1 MSSLLNISQIS
12 DVTGI
17 SEENIPNDLIT
28 WAEKRV
34 EKKLGKTYT
43 ESTNTESRYLY
54 EKTNILKLEKQNIV
68 SVSSFTIEDVHE
80 SELSEDDEEYKLFKE
95 EGIIKCD
102 LLVPFEKIDITY
114 TYGGDSVEDLDR
126 YLHLLLILKQL
137 IVSYPDRIPK
147 EEISE
152 KIGDYSVNYNV
163 TELKSRP
170 ELIDKEIESTIQ
182 DIDEDDLYFF

>member
-1 MSSLLNISQIS
+1 MNLLNISQIS

-34 EKKLGKTYT
+34 EKILGKKYV
-43 ESTNTESRYLY
+43 EATNTESRYLY
-54 EKTNILKLEKQNIV
+54 EKGDILKLEKQNIV
-68 SVSSFTIEDVHE
+68 SVSTFTIEDIHE
-80 SELSEDDEEYKLFKE
+80 TNLSEDDDEYDLFKE
-95 EGIIKCD
+95 EGIIKCPQ
-102 LLVPFEKIDITY
+102 LAPFKTIDITY
-114 TYGGDSVEDLDR
+114 TYGGSSVEDLDR
-126 YLHLLLILKQL
+126 YLHLLLVLKQL
-137 IVSYPDRIPK
+137 IIAYPDRIPK

-152 KIGDYSVNYNV
+152 KIGDYSVKYNV

-170 ELIDKEIESTIQ
+170 ELIDLEIEATIQ